1 MRRYSLLAG
10 TAVLI
15 TATLGTVP
23 VQAAEAESCREVRLA
38 EPGWNDL
45 TFTTGIMQTILSALG
60 YEAQSD
66 LLGLDIIY
74 QSLKNKDLD
83 VFMGYWDPAMV
94 TYYEPYK
101 ADGSVETVHQN
112 LEGAKYTFAVPQYVF
127 DAGVKDIADLAA
139 HADKFERKMYGIE
152 PGSNQLM
159 FDIIEDPAF
168 KLSGWEVI
176 ESSEQGMLSEV
187 DRAVRNKEWVV
198 FQGWA
203 PHPMNNDFEL
213 AYLTGGDAY
222 YGPNLG
228 AATVHTQVRQGYL
241 QECPNVATLLKNVTF
256 DLALENEGMAYL
268 IRDNLTATDA
278 AKKAL
283 TAHPDY
289 LDGWLKGVT
298 TFDGGDGLAAV
309 KSALGL

>member
-10 TAVLI
+10 TAVMI
-15 TATLGTVP
+15 IATLGTVP
-23 VQAAEAESCREVRLA
+23 VQAAEPESCRQVRLA

-45 TFTTGIMQTILSALG
+45 TFTTGIMQTVLSALG

-127 DAGVKDIADLAA
+127 DAGVKDIADLAT
-139 HADKFERKMYGIE
+139 HAEKFERKMYGIE

-159 FDIIEDPAF
+159 FDIIEDPVF

-176 ESSEQGMLSEV
+176 ESSEQGMLSQV
-187 DRAVRNKEWVV
+187 DKAVRNKEWVV

-241 QECPNVATLLKNVTF
+241 QECPNVAALLKNVTF

-278 AKKAL
+278 ARKAL
-283 TAHPDY
+283 TAHPEY

-298 TFDGGDGLAAV
+298 TFDGSDGLVAV